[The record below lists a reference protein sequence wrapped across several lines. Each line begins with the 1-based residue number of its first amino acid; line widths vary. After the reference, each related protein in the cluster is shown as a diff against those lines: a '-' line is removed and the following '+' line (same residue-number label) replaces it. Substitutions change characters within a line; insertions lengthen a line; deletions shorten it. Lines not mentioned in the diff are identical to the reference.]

1 MSGVETI
8 REFEK
13 KRYET
18 MNQLRQL
25 NLDMLNFVT
34 VQGAPKIMLKRYD
47 RIEREIQKLSC
58 EMFEATQAMSKNSKC
73 VLGEEV

>member
-8 REFEK
+8 RELEK

-34 VQGAPKIMLKRYD
+34 VQGAPKI
-47 RIEREIQKLSC
+47 C
-58 EMFEATQAMSKNSKC
+58 
-73 VLGEEV
+73 